1 MKNIITYRSSDMKF
15 HLNGNKSQLLG
26 IDKIDDKTAVELIEK
41 GYKIEIDGIRSDT
54 DGYILK
60 IPIRI
65 YGETLIK
72 YKDSII
78 GIRNLDAQIL
88 IIRCNIVIGALFI
101 EIYSDKTWELGMRNI
116 FGSHIHF
123 QYKDRLRLEHHPMTS
138 DEVCGVILDRL
149 NKLITGDNYRDT
161 YTFKGGVHNRIIT
174 RGSVN
179 EILEFI
185 R

>member
-1 MKNIITYRSSDMKF
+1 MDNIITYKSSDMKF
-15 HLNGNKSQLLG
+15 HLNSNKSQLLG
-26 IDKIDDKTAVELIEK
+26 IDEIDAKTAIELIEK
-41 GYKIEIDGIRSDT
+41 GYKIEIDGTRSY
-54 DGYILK
+54 GYNLR
-60 IPIRI
+60 IPIRT

-88 IIRCNIVIGALFI
+88 IIRCNIVIGALYI
-101 EIYSDKTWELGMRNI
+101 EIYSDKTFERGIRNI
-116 FGSHIHF
+116 FGRHICF
-123 QYKDRLRLEHHPMTS
+123 QYKDRLRLEHHTMTS
-138 DEVCGVILDRL
+138 DEACNIILDRL

-161 YTFKGGVHNRIIT
+161 YTFKWGVHNRIIT

-179 EILEFI
+179 EILEFL